1 MAFKNGQSR
10 ETGNIWY
17 TRYRAKTNKTKNTT
31 QKTKTLCN
39 TDPTKNLELIQVHM
53 KNKQF
58 LPLIR
63 LPPCYLF
70 SHYVLDTI
78 ICKQTYIVNKT

>member
-1 MAFKNGQSR
+1 MAIKNGQSR

-17 TRYRAKTNKTKNTT
+17 TRHRAKTNKTKNTT

-39 TDPTKNLELIQVHM
+39 TDPTTNLVHM
-53 KNKQF
+53 KDKQF

-63 LPPCYLF
+63 LLPCYLF
-70 SHYVLDTI
+70 SHYVLDTTMH
-78 ICKQTYIVNKT
+78 KQTRTCIS